1 MLIGYYKDYR
11 EFLKDELEHRTISN
25 SKYSM
30 RAFARDLDLSPQVV
44 SLVLNGKKGISAE
57 VSLKIANRLGL
68 TVEESS
74 YLCDLVELSNV
85 KSNELKEV
93 LNYRLSKYTPN
104 RKFRTVSEE
113 NFKLISNWYHY
124 AILEL
129 TSTAD
134 FQSDPR
140 WISSRLGITLE
151 CTNEAIDRLCKMG
164 LLDIRDGKYSKVNLN
179 ITTTQDM
186 PSDAIRM
193 ATTQLLQKAEFA
205 LNHHEVSAREFG
217 TMTMAITPEK
227 LPVAREMIRKFR
239 RELASYLEDES
250 DKRTEVYVLA
260 TQLFSVTKLKSEQVL
275 S

>member
-25 SKYSM
+25 SKYSL
-30 RAFARDLDLSPQVV
+30 RAFARDLGLSPQVV

-68 TVEESS
+68 SVEESS

-93 LNYRLSKYTPN
+93 LNFRLSRYTPN
-104 RKFRTVSEE
+104 RKFRTVPED
-113 NFKLISNWYHY
+113 NFKLIANWYHY

-129 TSTAD
+129 TSTD
-134 FQSDPR
+134 NFQSDPA
-140 WISSRLGITLE
+140 WISGRLGITLE
-151 CTNEAIDRLCKMG
+151 STNEAIERLIRMG
-164 LLDIRDGKYSKVNLN
+164 LLDVNDGKLTKVNLN
-179 ITTTQDM
+179 LTTTQDI
-186 PSDAIRM
+186 PSEAIRKV
-193 ATTQLLQKAEFA
+193 TSQLLQKAENA
-205 LNHHEVSAREFG
+205 LNNHELSEREFG
-217 TMTMAITPEK
+217 TMTMAINPEK

-239 RELASYLEDES
+239 RELASYLEDDG
-250 DKRTEVYVLA
+250 DKRTQVYVLA

-275 S
+275 N